1 MKQKRQFF
9 TLIELLVV
17 IAIIAILASM
27 LLPALQKA
35 RFRAQSMTC
44 IANLKQL
51 GLGIVLYA
59 DDYEGFCPRYISENG
74 VNTWARLLM
83 MELNYLPYI
92 PKLIQC
98 PLQPPKHTKPWEE
111 CYGMPNF
118 YLYSTNAIIGQF
130 VTGNTPISNGPGT
143 RYIIIRKI
151 PEPVKYYLLVDSLNI
166 TNQRP
171 QAMIDAGSN
180 QIRARHE
187 SRANVLRADFSA
199 FAADSSFF
207 KGNGTKF
214 RISYHGESGLVP

>member
-1 MKQKRQFF
+1 MNLKRKLF

-35 RFRAQSMTC
+35 RLRAKSMTC
-44 IANLKQL
+44 IANLRQL
-51 GLGIVLYA
+51 GLGVAAYS
-59 DDYEGFCPRYISENG
+59 DDFNGFCPRYISEDN

-83 MELNYLPYI
+83 MELNYLPYL

-111 CYGMPNF
+111 CFGMPNF
-118 YLYSTNAIIGQF
+118 YLYATHAVIGQF

-151 PEPVKYYLLVDSLNI
+151 PQPAKYYLLVDSLNI

-171 QAMIDAGSN
+171 GCFIDAGSN
-180 QIRARHE
+180 QIHARHE
-187 SRANVLRADFSA
+187 RRANVLRADFSV
-199 FAADSSFF
+199 FAADASFF
-207 KGNGTKF
+207 KGNGSNF
-214 RISYHGESGLVP
+214 RISYHGENGSVP